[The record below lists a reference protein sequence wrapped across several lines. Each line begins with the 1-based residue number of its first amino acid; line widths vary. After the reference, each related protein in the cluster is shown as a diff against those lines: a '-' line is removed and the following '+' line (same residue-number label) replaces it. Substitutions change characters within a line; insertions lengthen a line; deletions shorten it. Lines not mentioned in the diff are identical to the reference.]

1 MEEGHKCDL
10 IKVSLIFLQIEVSHV
25 HHKTKQTLI
34 RISFSMLLIGSFL
47 ATSGCN
53 EVKKE
58 SQGRPWAMGEKVA
71 LGPFTYTVLDSEWVQ
86 ELNGSKG
93 KLIPKERFLVLRLS
107 VTNGGGEQK
116 SVSYLHVRDDKGKEF
131 PEVQEMEGVKDWMG
145 ILRMLPVAGTEN
157 GLLVFD
163 VPMGHY
169 RLVVND
175 GGSAGEERTSLID
188 LPLNMRPSDEMT
200 PIMGK

>member
-1 MEEGHKCDL
+1 MH
-10 IKVSLIFLQIEVSHV
+10 Q
-25 HHKTKQTLI
+25 KTKQTLI
-34 RISFSMLLIGSFL
+34 RFSLPMLLIGSIL
-47 ATSGCN
+47 ATSGCG

-58 SQGRPWAMGEKVA
+58 SEGKPWSMGEKVA
-71 LGPFTYTVLDSEWVQ
+71 LGPFTYTVLDSEWAQ
-86 ELNGSKG
+86 ELNGTKG

-107 VTNGGGEQK
+107 VTNGGGESKAISFLQ
-116 SVSYLHVRDDKGKEF
+116 VRDDKGREY
-131 PEVQEMEGVKDWMG
+131 PEMQDLEGVKDWMG

-157 GLLVFD
+157 GLIVFD

-188 LPLNMRPSDEMT
+188 LPLNLRPSEEQK
-200 PIMGK
+200 PIVGK